1 MFGQFVRLRGLHRL
15 PKYQRGC
22 RAKKAL
28 TTLPPNC
35 QGGSPFVPAAEAN
48 VGHALQP
55 DAFATKDRRQPC
67 FKFSFP
73 MAA

>member
-1 MFGQFVRLRGLHRL
+1 MVGQFVRLRGLHRL
-15 PKYQRGC
+15 PKRQRGC
-22 RAKKAL
+22 RATKHPI
-28 TTLPPNC
+28 TLPPNC

-48 VGHALQP
+48 VGQALQP